1 MAIKNVCIISA
12 SRTPVGSFMGTL
24 ASVPAPKLAAIAIKD
39 AIRKAGISNDM
50 VDEVIMGNVLMGG
63 LGQAPARQAC
73 IFAGLPEKVECM
85 TINKVCGSGLKS
97 VMLAAQAIALG
108 DADII
113 VAGGMEN
120 MSLAPYIVAKAREGY
135 RLGHGEFTDLMIKD
149 GLWDVY
155 NNIHMGSCAEAC
167 AKKLGITREQ
177 QDAYAIES
185 YKRAL
190 NAIEKGL
197 FKDEIVPVEIPGK
210 KEAII
215 VSEDE
220 EPKKVIF
227 DKIPTL
233 KPAFEKDGTIT
244 AANASKIND
253 GAAAVVLMSEE
264 KAKELNIKPMVIIK
278 GQCAAA
284 RDPKEFPFAPK
295 DAVNKLMKKLGMKT
309 SDIDLWE
316 LNEAFSSV
324 AIGAIKELELDH
336 SKVNVNGGAV
346 AIGHPIGA
354 SGARVLT
361 TLLYSM
367 KNRNAKYGLATLC
380 IGGGEAVALV
390 VENVM

>member
-113 VAGGMEN
+113 IAGGMEN

-155 NNIHMGSCAEAC
+155 NNIHMGNCAEAC

-190 NAIEKGL
+190 NAIENGL

-220 EPKKVIF
+220 EPRKVIF

-361 TLLYSM
+361 TLLYAM
-367 KNRNAKYGLATLC
+367 KNRNAKYGLASLC

-390 VENVM
+390 VENAM

>member
-1 MAIKNVCIISA
+1 MGIKNVVIVSA
-12 SRTPVGSFMGTL
+12 SRTPVGSFLGAL

-39 AIRKAGISNDM
+39 AMKKAGINGEQ

-63 LGQAPARQAC
+63 VGQAPARQAC
-73 IFAGLPEKVECM
+73 LFAGLPEKVECM
-85 TINKVCGSGLKS
+85 TIHKVCGSGLKA

-120 MSLAPYIVAKAREGY
+120 MSAAPYILPKAREGY
-135 RLGHGEFTDLMIKD
+135 RLGNGELIDLMIKD

-167 AKKLGITREQ
+167 AKKLGLSRQEL
-177 QDAYAIES
+177 DDYAIES

-197 FKDEIVPVEIPGK
+197 FKDEIVAVEIPGK
-210 KEAII
+210 KEPIL

-233 KPAFEKDGTIT
+233 KPAFEKDGIIT

-253 GAAAVVLMSEE
+253 GAAAVVVMSEE
-264 KAKELNIKPMVIIK
+264 KANELKLKPMAVIK
-278 GQCAAA
+278 GHCAAA
-284 RDPKEFPFAPK
+284 RAPIEFPFAPG
-295 DAVNKLMKKLGMKT
+295 DAVRKLMKKLNMNIA
-309 SDIDLWE
+309 DIDLWE
-316 LNEAFSSV
+316 INEAFSSV
-324 AIGAIKELELDH
+324 ALGAIKELGLDH
-336 SKVNVNGGAV
+336 SKVNINGGAV

-354 SGARVLT
+354 SGARILT
-361 TLLYSM
+361 TLLYNM
-367 KNRNAKYGLATLC
+367 KKNNAKYGLATLC
-380 IGGGEAVALV
+380 IGGGEAVAMV
-390 VENVM
+390 VENV

>member
-1 MAIKNVCIISA
+1 MEIKNVVITSA
-12 SRTPVGSFMGTL
+12 SRTPVGSFLGAL
-24 ASVPAPKLAAIAIKD
+24 ASISAPKLAAIAIKD
-39 AIRKAGISNDM
+39 ALKKSGISGDM

-63 LGQAPARQAC
+63 VGQAPARQAC

-85 TINKVCGSGLKS
+85 TIHKVCGSGLKA
-97 VMLAAQAIALG
+97 VMVAAQAIALG

-120 MSLAPYIVAKAREGY
+120 MSAAPYILERAREGY
-135 RLGHGEFTDLMIKD
+135 RLGNGELIDLMIKD

-155 NNIHMGSCAEAC
+155 NNIHMGNCAEAC
-167 AKKLGITREQ
+167 AKKFSITRQQ
-177 QDAYAIES
+177 QDEYAIES

-190 NAIEKGL
+190 NAIEQGL
-197 FKDEIVPVEIPGK
+197 FKDEIIPVEIAGK
-210 KEAII
+210 KGITI

-233 KPAFEKDGTIT
+233 KPAFDKDGTIT

-253 GAAAVVLMSEE
+253 GAAAIVVMSED
-264 KAKELNIKPMVIIK
+264 KAKELNIKPMVMIK
-278 GQCAAA
+278 SQCAAA
-284 RDPKEFPFAPK
+284 RAPIEFPFAPI
-295 DAVNKLMKKLGMKT
+295 DAVRKLMKKINMKI

-316 LNEAFSSV
+316 INEAFSSV
-324 AIGAIKELELDH
+324 ALGALKELELDH

-354 SGARVLT
+354 SGARILT
-361 TLLYSM
+361 TLLYAM
-367 KNRNAKYGLATLC
+367 KKRNAKYGLATLC
-380 IGGGEAVALV
+380 IGGGEAVAMV
-390 VENVM
+390 IENI